1 MKKNSLNEIDDDSSD
16 GDLSTNEMLEKYEK
30 VKDSSADPDY
40 VPSSGEELSSE
51 EFSSEVDTEE
61 EKTES
66 QKQLNGERTKF
77 KLFTRTRSISL
88 SFEPNVEDPVRS
100 KTIRSES
107 VLLFAVPQLSN
118 GFDEVDLSALK
129 KV

>member
-16 GDLSTNEMLEKYEK
+16 GDLNTKEMLDKYEK
-30 VKDSSADPDY
+30 VKDSLDDPDY
-40 VPSSGEELSSE
+40 VPSSDEEVSSD

-66 QKQLNGERTKF
+66 QKKLNGERGNFRHLK
-77 KLFTRTRSISL
+77 RTRSNSL
-88 SFEPNVEDPVRS
+88 SFELIPKNS
-100 KTIRSES
+100 KQLKRES
-107 VLLFAVPQLSN
+107 VLMFAVPQLSN
-118 GFDEVDLSALK
+118 GSYKIDLKQLK